1 MIAIAHNPLGLQVR
15 DLIAQLQAQPPNDYT
30 NISELKRE
38 PGCVI
43 GAVQL
48 MDHTH
53 ALTAE
58 LDEAYKRASA
68 QASAAESRLRTSKAE
83 HAALFKR
90 ADSARIIQRRIKQLK
105 QQRPLSLP

>member
-1 MIAIAHNPLGLQVR
+1 MTAIAHNPLGLQVR

-48 MDHTH
+48 MDHSN

-58 LDEAYKRASA
+58 MDNAYKRAST
-68 QASAAESRLRTSKAE
+68 QADAAESRLRIVKAE
-83 HAALFKR
+83 HAKLFER
-90 ADSARIIQRRIKQLK
+90 ADSARIIMRRIKQLK
-105 QQRPLSLP
+105 QQRPLPLP